1 MNSAKCCIY
10 GYDHVPFF
18 DKFINM
24 TYYQMIIKC
33 RNQPCIYKINYPSH
47 DVILL
52 YIARFGLYLCF
63 KRDTVFRCLILFL
76 YGFNVRVIL
85 PLYNEVGS
93 YATFLF
99 SKQTLKNWSNFSI
112 KYLVKF
118 ASETIWV

>member
-1 MNSAKCCIY
+1 ML
-10 GYDHVPFF
+10 
-18 DKFINM
+18 
-24 TYYQMIIKC
+24 
-33 RNQPCIYKINYPSH
+33 NQSCIYKINYPGR

-52 YIARFGLYLCF
+52 YIARFGLYLCS
-63 KRDTVFRCLILFL
+63 KRDTVFSFLILFL